1 MFLVKKISVVIV
13 VLICFLACS
22 QESFIKLQKKAQEQ
36 ENDGSKRPSYVD
48 SDYEVFSET
57 IFLQNMVYQPIEERN
72 AFFQLTKDGDD
83 SFNPETSVILLNEPS
98 DNNEKNP
105 PLYQNDPNNNANN
118 EKNPPLYQNDPN
130 NNANNEKNPP
140 LYQNDP
146 NNNAN
151 NEKSPFLYKPK
162 RKAKNPKLIE
172 YSQQDFYPL
181 KNGDIMMSKE
191 GDQWLIEIKSKA
203 LKRFL
208 KDQNDKDRQI
218 QTFTFND
225 TKTQIAQF
233 KGKISSYVYTTNDS
247 DLSLRPFYESFLL
260 EKKSDDLYM
269 VDKALDAIEVSKCQM
284 VLKKHSTDKLDSQHK
299 AISIDLDFKKERF
312 KSDTELFLECQS

>member
-1 MFLVKKISVVIV
+1 M
-13 VLICFLACS
+13 VLIGFLACS
-22 QESFIKLQKKAQEQ
+22 QERFIQLQKKAQEQ

-57 IFLQNMVYQPIEERN
+57 IFLQNMVHQPIKERD
-72 AFFQLTKDGDD
+72 AFAQLTKDGDD

-98 DNNEKNP
+98 DNDTKNP
-105 PLYQNDPNNNANN
+105 PLNQNESNNNTANN
-118 EKNPPLYQNDPN
+118 DTKN
-130 NNANNEKNPP
+130 
-140 LYQNDP
+140 
-146 NNNAN
+146 
-151 NEKSPFLYKPK
+151 PFLYKPK
-162 RKAKNPKLIE
+162 RKTKDPKLIE
-172 YSQQDFYPL
+172 YSQQNFYPL
-181 KNGDIMMSKE
+181 KDGDIVMSKE

-233 KGKISSYVYTTNDS
+233 KGKISSYVYTTNNS
-247 DLSLRPFYESFLL
+247 NLSLRPFYESFLL
-260 EKKSDDLYM
+260 EKKSDDFYM
-269 VDKALDAIEVSKCQM
+269 IGAIGDKALDAIEIQKCQM

>member
-1 MFLVKKISVVIV
+1 MFLVKKISVVIMI
-13 VLICFLACS
+13 LIGFLACS
-22 QESFIKLQKKAQEQ
+22 QERFIQLQKKAQEQ

-72 AFFQLTKDGDD
+72 AFFQLTNDEDNDPK
-83 SFNPETSVILLNEPS
+83 ETSVILLNEPS

-105 PLYQNDPNNNANN
+105 PLYQNESNNNTANDDT
-118 EKNPPLYQNDPN
+118 KN
-130 NNANNEKNPP
+130 
-140 LYQNDP
+140 
-146 NNNAN
+146 
-151 NEKSPFLYKPK
+151 PFLYKPK
-162 RKAKNPKLIE
+162 RKTKNPKLIE
-172 YSQQDFYPL
+172 YSQQNFYPL

-260 EKKSDDLYM
+260 EKKSDDFYTIGAIG
-269 VDKALDAIEVSKCQM
+269 DKALDAIEISKCQM

-299 AISIDLDFKKERF
+299 AISIDLDFKKEHF

>member
-1 MFLVKKISVVIV
+1 MFLVKKIGVVV
-13 VLICFLACS
+13 MVLIGFLACS
-22 QESFIKLQKKAQEQ
+22 QERFIQLQKKAQEQ

-57 IFLQNMVYQPIEERN
+57 IFLKNMVHQPTRERD
-72 AFFQLTKDGDD
+72 AFAQLTKDGDD

-98 DNNEKNP
+98 DNDTKNP
-105 PLYQNDPNNNANN
+105 PLNQNESSNNTANN
-118 EKNPPLYQNDPN
+118 YIKN
-130 NNANNEKNPP
+130 
-140 LYQNDP
+140 
-146 NNNAN
+146 
-151 NEKSPFLYKPK
+151 PFLYKPK
-162 RKAKNPKLIE
+162 RKTKDPKLIE
-172 YSQQDFYPL
+172 YSQQNFYPL
-181 KNGDIMMSKE
+181 KDGDIMMSKE
-191 GDQWLIEIKSKA
+191 GDQWLIKIKSKA

-233 KGKISSYVYTTNDS
+233 KGKISSYVYTTNNS
-247 DLSLRPFYESFLL
+247 NLSLRPFYESFLL
-260 EKKSDDLYM
+260 EKKSDDLYTIGAIG
-269 VDKALDAIEVSKCQM
+269 DKALDAIEIHKCQM

>member
-1 MFLVKKISVVIV
+1 M
-13 VLICFLACS
+13 
-22 QESFIKLQKKAQEQ
+22 QKKAQEQ

-57 IFLQNMVYQPIEERN
+57 IFLQNMVHQPTEERG
-72 AFFQLTKDGDD
+72 AFAQLTKDEDD
-83 SFNPETSVILLNEPS
+83 SFSPETSVILLNEPS
-98 DNNEKNP
+98 DNDTKNP
-105 PLYQNDPNNNANN
+105 PLYQNESNTNTANN
-118 EKNPPLYQNDPN
+118 DTKNPPLYQNESN
-130 NNANNEKNPP
+130 TNTANNDTKN
-140 LYQNDP
+140 
-146 NNNAN
+146 
-151 NEKSPFLYKPK
+151 PFLYKPK
-162 RKAKNPKLIE
+162 RKTKDPKLIE
-172 YSQQDFYPL
+172 YSQQNFYPL
-181 KNGDIMMSKE
+181 KNGDIVMSKE

-233 KGKISSYVYTTNDS
+233 KGKISSYVYTTNNS

-260 EKKSDDLYM
+260 EKKSGDLYTIR
-269 VDKALDAIEVSKCQM
+269 DKTLDAIEISKCQM

-312 KSDTELFLECQS
+312 KSDTELFLECQN

>member
-1 MFLVKKISVVIV
+1 MFLVKKISVVIM

-72 AFFQLTKDGDD
+72 AFFQLTNDEDNDPK
-83 SFNPETSVILLNEPS
+83 ETPLILLNEPS

-105 PLYQNDPNNNANN
+105 PLYPNDPHNNTNNANN
-118 EKNPPLYQNDPN
+118 DTKN
-130 NNANNEKNPP
+130 
-140 LYQNDP
+140 
-146 NNNAN
+146 
-151 NEKSPFLYKPK
+151 PFLYKPK

-191 GDQWLIEIKSKA
+191 GDQWLVEIKSKA

-260 EKKSDDLYM
+260 EKKSDDFYTIG
-269 VDKALDAIEVSKCQM
+269 DKALDAIEISKCQM

>member
-1 MFLVKKISVVIV
+1 MFLVKKIGVVIMI
-13 VLICFLACS
+13 LICFLACS

-57 IFLQNMVYQPIEERN
+57 IFLQNMVYQPIEERS
-72 AFFQLTKDGDD
+72 AFFQLTKDEYN
-83 SFNPETSVILLNEPS
+83 SFNPENSVILLNEPS
-98 DNNEKNP
+98 DNSEKNP
-105 PLYQNDPNNNANN
+105 PSYPNESDNNTNNANN
-118 EKNPPLYQNDPN
+118 DIKN
-130 NNANNEKNPP
+130 
-140 LYQNDP
+140 
-146 NNNAN
+146 
-151 NEKSPFLYKPK
+151 PFLYKPK
-162 RKAKNPKLIE
+162 RKTKNPKLIE

-181 KNGDIMMSKE
+181 KNGDIIMSKE
-191 GDQWLIEIKSKA
+191 GDQWLIEIQSKA

-260 EKKSDDLYM
+260 EKKSDNVYM
-269 VDKALDAIEVSKCQM
+269 IEDKALDTVEISKCQM

>member
-1 MFLVKKISVVIV
+1 MFLVKKIGVVIMI
-13 VLICFLACS
+13 LICFLACS
-22 QESFIKLQKKAQEQ
+22 QESFIKMQKKAQEQ

-72 AFFQLTKDGDD
+72 AFFQLTKDEDN

-118 EKNPPLYQNDPN
+118 EKNP
-130 NNANNEKNPP
+130 
-140 LYQNDP
+140 
-146 NNNAN
+146 
-151 NEKSPFLYKPK
+151 FLYKPK
-162 RKAKNPKLIE
+162 RKTKDPKLIE
-172 YSQQDFYPL
+172 YSQQNFYPL
-181 KNGDIMMSKE
+181 KDGDIMMSKE

-233 KGKISSYVYTTNDS
+233 KGKISSYVYTTNNS

-260 EKKSDDLYM
+260 EKKSDDLYTIG
-269 VDKALDAIEVSKCQM
+269 DKALDAIEIQKCQM

>member
-1 MFLVKKISVVIV
+1 M
-13 VLICFLACS
+13 VLIGFLACS
-22 QESFIKLQKKAQEQ
+22 QERFIQLQKKAQEQ

-57 IFLQNMVYQPIEERN
+57 IFLQNMVHQPIKERD
-72 AFFQLTKDGDD
+72 AFAQPTKDEDD

-98 DNNEKNP
+98 DNDTKNP
-105 PLYQNDPNNNANN
+105 PLNQNESSNNTANN
-118 EKNPPLYQNDPN
+118 DIKN
-130 NNANNEKNPP
+130 
-140 LYQNDP
+140 
-146 NNNAN
+146 
-151 NEKSPFLYKPK
+151 PFLYKPK
-162 RKAKNPKLIE
+162 RKTKNPKLIE
-172 YSQQDFYPL
+172 YSQQNFYPL
-181 KNGDIMMSKE
+181 KDGDIVMSKE
-191 GDQWLIEIKSKA
+191 GDQWLIEIKSKS

-233 KGKISSYVYTTNDS
+233 KGKISSYVYTTNNS

-260 EKKSDDLYM
+260 EKKSDDFYM
-269 VDKALDAIEVSKCQM
+269 IGAIGDKALDAIEIQKCQM

>member
-1 MFLVKKISVVIV
+1 MFLVKKIGVVIMILV
-13 VLICFLACS
+13 CFLACS
-22 QESFIKLQKKAQEQ
+22 QESFIKMQKKAQEQ

-57 IFLQNMVYQPIEERN
+57 IFLQNMVYQPTEERN
-72 AFFQLTKDGDD
+72 TFFQLTKDEDN

-105 PLYQNDPNNNANN
+105 LSYPNDPHNNTNNANN
-118 EKNPPLYQNDPN
+118 EKNP
-130 NNANNEKNPP
+130 
-140 LYQNDP
+140 
-146 NNNAN
+146 
-151 NEKSPFLYKPK
+151 FLYKPK
-162 RKAKNPKLIE
+162 RKTKNPKLIE

-181 KNGDIMMSKE
+181 KNGDIIMSRE
-191 GDQWLIEIKSKA
+191 GDQWLVEIQSKA

-233 KGKISSYVYTTNDS
+233 KGKISSYVYTTNNS
-247 DLSLRPFYESFLL
+247 GLSLRPFYESFLL
-260 EKKSDDLYM
+260 EKKSDNVYTIEN
-269 VDKALDAIEVSKCQM
+269 KALDTIEISKCQM

-312 KSDTELFLECQS
+312 KSDTELFLECLKES

>member
-1 MFLVKKISVVIV
+1 MFLVKKIGVVVV
-13 VLICFLACS
+13 VLIGFLACS
-22 QESFIKLQKKAQEQ
+22 QERFIQLQKKAQEQ

-57 IFLQNMVYQPIEERN
+57 IFLQNMVHQPMKERN
-72 AFFQLTKDGDD
+72 AFAQLTKDGDD
-83 SFNPETSVILLNEPS
+83 SFNPETSVILLDEPS
-98 DNNEKNP
+98 DNDTKNP
-105 PLYQNDPNNNANN
+105 PLNQNESNNNTASNDT
-118 EKNPPLYQNDPN
+118 KN
-130 NNANNEKNPP
+130 
-140 LYQNDP
+140 
-146 NNNAN
+146 
-151 NEKSPFLYKPK
+151 PFLYKPK
-162 RKAKNPKLIE
+162 RKTKDPKLIE
-172 YSQQDFYPL
+172 YSQQNFYPL
-181 KNGDIMMSKE
+181 KDGDIIMSKK

-208 KDQNDKDRQI
+208 KDQNGKDRQI

-233 KGKISSYVYTTNDS
+233 KGKISSYVYTTNNS
-247 DLSLRPFYESFLL
+247 NLSLRPFYESFLL
-260 EKKSDDLYM
+260 EKKSDDLYTIEN
-269 VDKALDAIEVSKCQM
+269 KALDAIEIQKCQM

>member
-1 MFLVKKISVVIV
+1 MI
-13 VLICFLACS
+13 LICFLACS
-22 QESFIKLQKKAQEQ
+22 QESFIKMQKKAQEQ
-36 ENDGSKRPSYVD
+36 ENDGSQRPSYVD

-57 IFLQNMVYQPIEERN
+57 IFLQNMVYQPKEERN
-72 AFFQLTKDGDD
+72 ALAQLTKDEDD

-118 EKNPPLYQNDPN
+118 EKNP
-130 NNANNEKNPP
+130 
-140 LYQNDP
+140 
-146 NNNAN
+146 
-151 NEKSPFLYKPK
+151 FLYKPK

-181 KNGDIMMSKE
+181 KNGDIIMSKE
-191 GDQWLIEIKSKA
+191 GDQWLVEIKSKA

-233 KGKISSYVYTTNDS
+233 KGKISSYVYTTNNS

-260 EKKSDDLYM
+260 EKKSDDLYTIG
-269 VDKALDAIEVSKCQM
+269 DKALDAIEISKCQM

>member
-1 MFLVKKISVVIV
+1 MI
-13 VLICFLACS
+13 LICFLACS
-22 QESFIKLQKKAQEQ
+22 QERFIKLQKKAQEQ

-57 IFLQNMVYQPIEERN
+57 IFLQNMVYQPTEEKDSF
-72 AFFQLTKDGDD
+72 AQLTKDENDF
-83 SFNPETSVILLNEPS
+83 FNPETSVILLNEPS
-98 DNNEKNP
+98 DNDTKNP
-105 PLYQNDPNNNANN
+105 PLYQNESNTNTANN
-118 EKNPPLYQNDPN
+118 DTKN
-130 NNANNEKNPP
+130 
-140 LYQNDP
+140 
-146 NNNAN
+146 
-151 NEKSPFLYKPK
+151 PFLYKPK
-162 RKAKNPKLIE
+162 RKTKNPKLIE
-172 YSQQDFYPL
+172 YSQQNFYPL
-181 KNGDIMMSKE
+181 KNGDIVMSKE

-233 KGKISSYVYTTNDS
+233 KGKISSYVYTTNNS

-260 EKKSDDLYM
+260 EKKSNDFYTIGAIG
-269 VDKALDAIEVSKCQM
+269 DKALDAIEISKCQM

-312 KSDTELFLECQS
+312 KSDTELFLECLKES

>member
-1 MFLVKKISVVIV
+1 M
-13 VLICFLACS
+13 
-22 QESFIKLQKKAQEQ
+22 QKKAQEQ

-57 IFLQNMVYQPIEERN
+57 IFLQNMVYQPMEERDSF
-72 AFFQLTKDGDD
+72 AQLTKDEND

-98 DNNEKNP
+98 DNDTKNP
-105 PLYQNDPNNNANN
+105 PLYQNESNNNTANN
-118 EKNPPLYQNDPN
+118 DTKN
-130 NNANNEKNPP
+130 
-140 LYQNDP
+140 
-146 NNNAN
+146 
-151 NEKSPFLYKPK
+151 PFLYKPK
-162 RKAKNPKLIE
+162 RKTKNPKLIE
-172 YSQQDFYPL
+172 YSQQNFYPL
-181 KNGDIMMSKE
+181 KDGDIVMSKE

-233 KGKISSYVYTTNDS
+233 KGKISSYVYTTNNS
-247 DLSLRPFYESFLL
+247 DLSLRPFYKSFLL
-260 EKKSDDLYM
+260 EKKSDDFYTIGA
-269 VDKALDAIEVSKCQM
+269 DKALDAIEISKCQM

>member
-1 MFLVKKISVVIV
+1 MFLVKKIGVVVV
-13 VLICFLACS
+13 VLIGFLACS
-22 QESFIKLQKKAQEQ
+22 QERFIQLQKKTQEQ

-57 IFLQNMVYQPIEERN
+57 IFLQNMVHQPIKERD
-72 AFFQLTKDGDD
+72 AFAQLTKDEDD
-83 SFNPETSVILLNEPS
+83 SFNPETSVILLDEPS
-98 DNNEKNP
+98 DNDTKNP
-105 PLYQNDPNNNANN
+105 PLNQNESSNNTASNDT
-118 EKNPPLYQNDPN
+118 KN
-130 NNANNEKNPP
+130 
-140 LYQNDP
+140 
-146 NNNAN
+146 
-151 NEKSPFLYKPK
+151 PFLYKPK
-162 RKAKNPKLIE
+162 RKTKDPKLIE
-172 YSQQDFYPL
+172 YSQQNFYPL
-181 KNGDIMMSKE
+181 KDGDIVMSKE

-233 KGKISSYVYTTNDS
+233 KGKISSYVYTTNNS
-247 DLSLRPFYESFLL
+247 NLSLRPFYESFLL
-260 EKKSDDLYM
+260 EKKSDDFYM
-269 VDKALDAIEVSKCQM
+269 IGAIGDKALDAIEIHKCQM

>member
-1 MFLVKKISVVIV
+1 MFLVKKIGVVVV
-13 VLICFLACS
+13 VLIGFLACS
-22 QESFIKLQKKAQEQ
+22 QERFIQLQKKAQEQ

-57 IFLQNMVYQPIEERN
+57 IFLQNMVHQPIKERD
-72 AFFQLTKDGDD
+72 AFAQLTKDGDD
-83 SFNPETSVILLNEPS
+83 SFNPETSVILLDEPS
-98 DNNEKNP
+98 DNDAKNP
-105 PLYQNDPNNNANN
+105 PLNQNESNTNTTNNDTNN
-118 EKNPPLYQNDPN
+118 DTKN
-130 NNANNEKNPP
+130 
-140 LYQNDP
+140 
-146 NNNAN
+146 
-151 NEKSPFLYKPK
+151 PFLYKPK
-162 RKAKNPKLIE
+162 RKTKDPKLIE
-172 YSQQDFYPL
+172 YSQQNFYPL
-181 KNGDIMMSKE
+181 KDGDIMMSKE
-191 GDQWLIEIKSKA
+191 GDQWLIKIKSKA

-233 KGKISSYVYTTNDS
+233 KGKISSYVYTTNNS

-260 EKKSDDLYM
+260 EKKSDDFYM
-269 VDKALDAIEVSKCQM
+269 IGAIGDKALDAIEIHKCQM

>member
-1 MFLVKKISVVIV
+1 MFLVKKIGVVVV
-13 VLICFLACS
+13 VLIGFLACS
-22 QESFIKLQKKAQEQ
+22 QERFIQLQKKAQEQ

-57 IFLQNMVYQPIEERN
+57 IFLKNMVHQPTEERD
-72 AFFQLTKDGDD
+72 AFAQPTQDEYD

-105 PLYQNDPNNNANN
+105 PLNQNESNTNTANN
-118 EKNPPLYQNDPN
+118 DTKN
-130 NNANNEKNPP
+130 
-140 LYQNDP
+140 
-146 NNNAN
+146 
-151 NEKSPFLYKPK
+151 PFLYKPK
-162 RKAKNPKLIE
+162 RKTKNPKLIE
-172 YSQQDFYPL
+172 YSQQNFYPL
-181 KNGDIMMSKE
+181 KDGDIIMSKE
-191 GDQWLIEIKSKA
+191 GDQWLIKIKSKA

-233 KGKISSYVYTTNDS
+233 KGKISSYVYTTNNS
-247 DLSLRPFYESFLL
+247 NLSLRPFYESFLL

-269 VDKALDAIEVSKCQM
+269 IGAIGDKALDAIEIQKCQM

-312 KSDTELFLECQS
+312 KSDTELFLECQN

>member
-1 MFLVKKISVVIV
+1 MFLVKKISVVIMI
-13 VLICFLACS
+13 LICFLACS
-22 QESFIKLQKKAQEQ
+22 QERFIKLQKKAQEQ

-72 AFFQLTKDGDD
+72 ALAQLTKDEDN

-98 DNNEKNP
+98 DNDTKNP
-105 PLYQNDPNNNANN
+105 PLNQNESNTNTANN
-118 EKNPPLYQNDPN
+118 DTKN
-130 NNANNEKNPP
+130 
-140 LYQNDP
+140 
-146 NNNAN
+146 
-151 NEKSPFLYKPK
+151 PFLYKPK
-162 RKAKNPKLIE
+162 RKTKNPKLIE

-181 KNGDIMMSKE
+181 KDGDIMMSKE
-191 GDQWLIEIKSKA
+191 GDQWLVEIKSKA

-247 DLSLRPFYESFLL
+247 GLSLRPFYESFLL
-260 EKKSDDLYM
+260 EKKSDNVYTIEN
-269 VDKALDAIEVSKCQM
+269 KALDTMEISKCQM

-312 KSDTELFLECQS
+312 KSDTELFLECLKES

>member
-1 MFLVKKISVVIV
+1 M
-13 VLICFLACS
+13 
-22 QESFIKLQKKAQEQ
+22 QKKAQEQ
-36 ENDGSKRPSYVD
+36 ENDGSQRPSYVD

-57 IFLQNMVYQPIEERN
+57 IFLKNMVYQPTNERN
-72 AFFQLTKDGDD
+72 AFFQLTKDGND

-105 PLYQNDPNNNANN
+105 L
-118 EKNPPLYQNDPN
+118 
-130 NNANNEKNPP
+130 

-162 RKAKNPKLIE
+162 RKTKNPKLIE
-172 YSQQDFYPL
+172 YSQQNFYPL
-181 KNGDIMMSKE
+181 KDGDIMMSKE

-233 KGKISSYVYTTNDS
+233 KGKISSYVYTTNNS

-269 VDKALDAIEVSKCQM
+269 VDKALDAIKISKCQM

>member
-1 MFLVKKISVVIV
+1 MI
-13 VLICFLACS
+13 LICFLACS
-22 QESFIKLQKKAQEQ
+22 QERFIKLQKKAQEQ

-72 AFFQLTKDGDD
+72 AFFQLTNDEDNDPK
-83 SFNPETSVILLNEPS
+83 ETPLILLNEPS

-105 PLYQNDPNNNANN
+105 PLNQNESNTNTANN
-118 EKNPPLYQNDPN
+118 DTKN
-130 NNANNEKNPP
+130 
-140 LYQNDP
+140 
-146 NNNAN
+146 
-151 NEKSPFLYKPK
+151 PFLYKPK
-162 RKAKNPKLIE
+162 RKTKNPKLIE
-172 YSQQDFYPL
+172 YSQQNFYPL
-181 KNGDIMMSKE
+181 KDGDIVMSKE
-191 GDQWLIEIKSKA
+191 RDQWLIEIKSKA

-269 VDKALDAIEVSKCQM
+269 VDKALDAIEISKCQM

>member
-1 MFLVKKISVVIV
+1 M
-13 VLICFLACS
+13 VLIGFLACS
-22 QESFIKLQKKAQEQ
+22 QERFIQLQKKAQEQ

-57 IFLQNMVYQPIEERN
+57 IFLQNMVHQPIKERD
-72 AFFQLTKDGDD
+72 AFAQLTKDGDD

-98 DNNEKNP
+98 DNDTKNP
-105 PLYQNDPNNNANN
+105 PLNQNESNNNTASNDT
-118 EKNPPLYQNDPN
+118 KN
-130 NNANNEKNPP
+130 
-140 LYQNDP
+140 
-146 NNNAN
+146 
-151 NEKSPFLYKPK
+151 PFLYKPK
-162 RKAKNPKLIE
+162 RKTKDPKLIE
-172 YSQQDFYPL
+172 YSQQNFYPL
-181 KNGDIMMSKE
+181 KDGDIVMSKE
-191 GDQWLIEIKSKA
+191 GDQWLIKIKSKA

-233 KGKISSYVYTTNDS
+233 KGKISSYVYTTNNS

-260 EKKSDDLYM
+260 EKKSDDFYTIGAIG
-269 VDKALDAIEVSKCQM
+269 DKALDAIEIHKCQM

>member
-1 MFLVKKISVVIV
+1 MFLVKKISVVIMILV
-13 VLICFLACS
+13 CFLACS

-57 IFLQNMVYQPIEERN
+57 IFLKNMVYQPMEERDSF
-72 AFFQLTKDGDD
+72 AQLTKDGND

-98 DNNEKNP
+98 DNDTKNP
-105 PLYQNDPNNNANN
+105 PLYQNESNTNTANN
-118 EKNPPLYQNDPN
+118 DTKN
-130 NNANNEKNPP
+130 
-140 LYQNDP
+140 
-146 NNNAN
+146 
-151 NEKSPFLYKPK
+151 PFLYKPK
-162 RKAKNPKLIE
+162 RKTKNPKLIE
-172 YSQQDFYPL
+172 YSQQNFYPL

-233 KGKISSYVYTTNDS
+233 KGKISSYVYTTNNS

-260 EKKSDDLYM
+260 EKKSDDFYTIGAIG
-269 VDKALDAIEVSKCQM
+269 DKALDAIEISKCQM

-299 AISIDLDFKKERF
+299 SISIDLDFKKERF
-312 KSDTELFLECQS
+312 KSDTELFLECLKES

>member
-1 MFLVKKISVVIV
+1 MFLVKKIGVVIMILV
-13 VLICFLACS
+13 CFLACS
-22 QESFIKLQKKAQEQ
+22 QESFIKMQKKAQEQ

-48 SDYEVFSET
+48 SDHEVFSET

-72 AFFQLTKDGDD
+72 AFFQLTNDEDNDPK
-83 SFNPETSVILLNEPS
+83 ETPLILLNEPS
-98 DNNEKNP
+98 DNSEKNP
-105 PLYQNDPNNNANN
+105 PLYPNESDNNTNNANN
-118 EKNPPLYQNDPN
+118 DTKN
-130 NNANNEKNPP
+130 
-140 LYQNDP
+140 
-146 NNNAN
+146 
-151 NEKSPFLYKPK
+151 PFLYKPK
-162 RKAKNPKLIE
+162 RKTKNPKLIE

-181 KNGDIMMSKE
+181 KNGDIIMSKE
-191 GDQWLIEIKSKA
+191 GDQWLIEIQSKA

-260 EKKSDDLYM
+260 EKKSDNVYTIEN
-269 VDKALDAIEVSKCQM
+269 KALDTMEISKCQM

>member
-1 MFLVKKISVVIV
+1 MFLVKKIGVVVV
-13 VLICFLACS
+13 VLIGFLACS
-22 QESFIKLQKKAQEQ
+22 QERFIQLQKKAQEQ

-57 IFLQNMVYQPIEERN
+57 IFLQNMVHQPIKERD
-72 AFFQLTKDGDD
+72 AFAQLTKNEDD
-83 SFNPETSVILLNEPS
+83 SFNPFFNPETSVILLNEPS
-98 DNNEKNP
+98 DNDTKNP
-105 PLYQNDPNNNANN
+105 PLYQNESNTNTANN
-118 EKNPPLYQNDPN
+118 DTKN
-130 NNANNEKNPP
+130 
-140 LYQNDP
+140 
-146 NNNAN
+146 
-151 NEKSPFLYKPK
+151 PFLYKPK
-162 RKAKNPKLIE
+162 RKTKDPKLIE
-172 YSQQDFYPL
+172 YSQQNFYPL
-181 KNGDIMMSKE
+181 KDGDIMMSKE

-233 KGKISSYVYTTNDS
+233 KGKISSYVYTTNNS

-260 EKKSDDLYM
+260 EKKSDDLYTIGAIG
-269 VDKALDAIEVSKCQM
+269 DKALDAIEISKCQM

-312 KSDTELFLECQS
+312 KSDTELFLECLKES

>member
-1 MFLVKKISVVIV
+1 MFLVKKIGVVIMILV
-13 VLICFLACS
+13 CFLACS

-72 AFFQLTKDGDD
+72 AFFQLTKDEDN
-83 SFNPETSVILLNEPS
+83 SFNPENSVILLNEPS
-98 DNNEKNP
+98 DNSETLYPNESHN
-105 PLYQNDPNNNANN
+105 NTNNANN
-118 EKNPPLYQNDPN
+118 DVKN
-130 NNANNEKNPP
+130 
-140 LYQNDP
+140 
-146 NNNAN
+146 
-151 NEKSPFLYKPK
+151 PFLYKPK
-162 RKAKNPKLIE
+162 RKTKNPKLIE

-181 KNGDIMMSKE
+181 KNGDIIMSKE
-191 GDQWLIEIKSKA
+191 GDQWLIEIQSKA

-260 EKKSDDLYM
+260 EKKSDNVYTIEN
-269 VDKALDAIEVSKCQM
+269 KALDAIEVSKCQM

-312 KSDTELFLECQS
+312 KSDTELFLECLKES

>member
-1 MFLVKKISVVIV
+1 MFLVKKIGVVIMILV
-13 VLICFLACS
+13 CFLACS

-72 AFFQLTKDGDD
+72 AFFQLTKDEDN
-83 SFNPETSVILLNEPS
+83 SFNPENSVILLNEPS
-98 DNNEKNP
+98 DNSEKNP
-105 PLYQNDPNNNANN
+105 PSYPNDPNNN
-118 EKNPPLYQNDPN
+118 D
-130 NNANNEKNPP
+130 NNANNSQKN
-140 LYQNDP
+140 
-146 NNNAN
+146 
-151 NEKSPFLYKPK
+151 PFLYKPK
-162 RKAKNPKLIE
+162 RKTKNPKLIE

-181 KNGDIMMSKE
+181 KNGDIIMSKE
-191 GDQWLIEIKSKA
+191 GDQWLIEIQSKA

-233 KGKISSYVYTTNDS
+233 KGKISSYVYTTNNS

-260 EKKSDDLYM
+260 EKKSDNVYTIEN
-269 VDKALDAIEVSKCQM
+269 KALDTMEISKCQM

-312 KSDTELFLECQS
+312 KSDTELFLECLKES

>member
-1 MFLVKKISVVIV
+1 MI
-13 VLICFLACS
+13 LICFLACS
-22 QESFIKLQKKAQEQ
+22 QERFIQLQKKAQEQ

-57 IFLQNMVYQPIEERN
+57 IFLKNMVYQPTEERDSF
-72 AFFQLTKDGDD
+72 AQLTKDGDD

-98 DNNEKNP
+98 DNDTKN
-105 PLYQNDPNNNANN
+105 
-118 EKNPPLYQNDPN
+118 
-130 NNANNEKNPP
+130 
-140 LYQNDP
+140 
-146 NNNAN
+146 
-151 NEKSPFLYKPK
+151 PFLYKPK
-162 RKAKNPKLIE
+162 RKTKNPKLIE
-172 YSQQDFYPL
+172 YSQQNFYPL
-181 KNGDIMMSKE
+181 KNGDIVMSKE
-191 GDQWLIEIKSKA
+191 GDQWLVEIKSKA

-269 VDKALDAIEVSKCQM
+269 VDKALDAIEISKCQM

>member
-1 MFLVKKISVVIV
+1 MFLVKKIGVVIMILV
-13 VLICFLACS
+13 CFLACS
-22 QESFIKLQKKAQEQ
+22 QESFIKMQKKAQEQ

-57 IFLQNMVYQPIEERN
+57 IFLQNMVYQPIEERDSF
-72 AFFQLTKDGDD
+72 AQLTKDEND

-118 EKNPPLYQNDPN
+118 EKNP
-130 NNANNEKNPP
+130 
-140 LYQNDP
+140 
-146 NNNAN
+146 
-151 NEKSPFLYKPK
+151 FLYKPK

-172 YSQQDFYPL
+172 YSQQNFYPL
-181 KNGDIMMSKE
+181 KDGDIMMSKE

-260 EKKSDDLYM
+260 EKKSDDLYTIEN
-269 VDKALDAIEVSKCQM
+269 KALDTIEISKCQM

>member
-1 MFLVKKISVVIV
+1 MFLVKKIGVVVV
-13 VLICFLACS
+13 VLIGFLACS
-22 QESFIKLQKKAQEQ
+22 QERFIQLQKKAQEQ

-57 IFLQNMVYQPIEERN
+57 IFLKNMVHQPIEKRD
-72 AFFQLTKDGDD
+72 AFAQLTKDGDD
-83 SFNPETSVILLNEPS
+83 SFNPETSVILLDEPS
-98 DNNEKNP
+98 DNDTKNP
-105 PLYQNDPNNNANN
+105 PLNQNESSNNTNTANN
-118 EKNPPLYQNDPN
+118 DTKN
-130 NNANNEKNPP
+130 
-140 LYQNDP
+140 
-146 NNNAN
+146 
-151 NEKSPFLYKPK
+151 PFLYKPK
-162 RKAKNPKLIE
+162 RKTKDPKLIE
-172 YSQQDFYPL
+172 YSQQNFYPL
-181 KNGDIMMSKE
+181 KDGDIVMSKE
-191 GDQWLIEIKSKA
+191 GDQWLIGIKSKA

-233 KGKISSYVYTTNDS
+233 KGKISSYVYTTNNS
-247 DLSLRPFYESFLL
+247 NLSLRPFYESFLL

-269 VDKALDAIEVSKCQM
+269 IGAIGDKALDAIEISKCQM

>member
-1 MFLVKKISVVIV
+1 MFLVKKIGVVVV
-13 VLICFLACS
+13 VLIGFLACS
-22 QESFIKLQKKAQEQ
+22 QERFIQLQKKAQEQ

-57 IFLQNMVYQPIEERN
+57 IFLQNMVHQPIKERD
-72 AFFQLTKDGDD
+72 AFAQLTKDGDD
-83 SFNPETSVILLNEPS
+83 FFNPETSVILLDEPS
-98 DNNEKNP
+98 GNDTKNP
-105 PLYQNDPNNNANN
+105 PLNQNESNNNTANN
-118 EKNPPLYQNDPN
+118 DTKN
-130 NNANNEKNPP
+130 
-140 LYQNDP
+140 
-146 NNNAN
+146 
-151 NEKSPFLYKPK
+151 PFLYKPK
-162 RKAKNPKLIE
+162 RKTKDPKLIE
-172 YSQQDFYPL
+172 YSQQNFYPL
-181 KNGDIMMSKE
+181 KDGDIMMSKE

-247 DLSLRPFYESFLL
+247 DLSLRSFYESFLL
-260 EKKSDDLYM
+260 EKKSDDLYTIG
-269 VDKALDAIEVSKCQM
+269 DKALDAIEVSKCQM

>member
-1 MFLVKKISVVIV
+1 MFLVKKIGVVVV

-22 QESFIKLQKKAQEQ
+22 QERFIKLQKKAQEQ

-57 IFLQNMVYQPIEERN
+57 IFLQNMVYQPIEEKDSF
-72 AFFQLTKDGDD
+72 AQLTKDEND

-98 DNNEKNP
+98 DNDTKNQ
-105 PLYQNDPNNNANN
+105 PLYPNESHNNTNNANN
-118 EKNPPLYQNDPN
+118 DTKN
-130 NNANNEKNPP
+130 
-140 LYQNDP
+140 
-146 NNNAN
+146 
-151 NEKSPFLYKPK
+151 PFLYKPK

-172 YSQQDFYPL
+172 YSQQNFYPL
-181 KNGDIMMSKE
+181 KNGDIIMSKE
-191 GDQWLIEIKSKA
+191 GDQWLVEIKSKA

-269 VDKALDAIEVSKCQM
+269 VDKALDAIEISKCQM

>member
-1 MFLVKKISVVIV
+1 MFLVKKIGVVVV

-22 QESFIKLQKKAQEQ
+22 QERFIKLQKKAQEQ
-36 ENDGSKRPSYVD
+36 ENDGSRRPSYVD

-57 IFLQNMVYQPIEERN
+57 IFLQNMVYQPIEKRN
-72 AFFQLTKDGDD
+72 AFFQLTKDEDD

-105 PLYQNDPNNNANN
+105 PLYQNESHNNA
-118 EKNPPLYQNDPN
+118 
-130 NNANNEKNPP
+130 ANNDTKN
-140 LYQNDP
+140 
-146 NNNAN
+146 
-151 NEKSPFLYKPK
+151 PFLYKPK
-162 RKAKNPKLIE
+162 RKTKNPKLIE

-181 KNGDIMMSKE
+181 KNGDIIMSKE

-218 QTFTFND
+218 QTFTFDD

-269 VDKALDAIEVSKCQM
+269 VDKALDAIEISKCQM

>member
-1 MFLVKKISVVIV
+1 MILV
-13 VLICFLACS
+13 CFLACS

-57 IFLQNMVYQPIEERN
+57 IFLQNMVYQPIEERDSF
-72 AFFQLTKDGDD
+72 AQLTKDEND

-118 EKNPPLYQNDPN
+118 EKNP
-130 NNANNEKNPP
+130 
-140 LYQNDP
+140 
-146 NNNAN
+146 
-151 NEKSPFLYKPK
+151 FLYKPK
-162 RKAKNPKLIE
+162 RKTKNPKLIE

-181 KNGDIMMSKE
+181 KDGDIMISKE

-260 EKKSDDLYM
+260 EKKSDDFYTIGAIG
-269 VDKALDAIEVSKCQM
+269 DKALDAIEISKCQI

-299 AISIDLDFKKERF
+299 AISIDLDFKKEHF

>member
-1 MFLVKKISVVIV
+1 MFLVKKIGVVVV
-13 VLICFLACS
+13 VLIGFLACS
-22 QESFIKLQKKAQEQ
+22 QERFIQLQKKAQEQ

-57 IFLQNMVYQPIEERN
+57 IFLQNMVYQPIKERD
-72 AFFQLTKDGDD
+72 AFIQPNKDEDD
-83 SFNPETSVILLNEPS
+83 SFNPETSVILLDEPS
-98 DNNEKNP
+98 DNDTKNP
-105 PLYQNDPNNNANN
+105 PLNQNESNNNTANN
-118 EKNPPLYQNDPN
+118 DTKN
-130 NNANNEKNPP
+130 
-140 LYQNDP
+140 
-146 NNNAN
+146 
-151 NEKSPFLYKPK
+151 PFLYKPK
-162 RKAKNPKLIE
+162 RKTKDPKLIE
-172 YSQQDFYPL
+172 YSQQNFYPL
-181 KNGDIMMSKE
+181 KDGDIVMSKE
-191 GDQWLIEIKSKA
+191 GNQWLIEIKSKA

-208 KDQNDKDRQI
+208 KDQNNKDRQI

-233 KGKISSYVYTTNDS
+233 KGKISSYVYTTNNS
-247 DLSLRPFYESFLL
+247 NLSLRPFYESFPL

-269 VDKALDAIEVSKCQM
+269 IGDKALDAIEIQKCQM

>member
-1 MFLVKKISVVIV
+1 MFLVKKISVVIMI
-13 VLICFLACS
+13 LICFLACS
-22 QESFIKLQKKAQEQ
+22 QERFIQLQKKAQEQ

-57 IFLQNMVYQPIEERN
+57 IFLKNMVYQPTNETN
-72 AFFQLTKDGDD
+72 AFAQLTNDKDND
-83 SFNPETSVILLNEPS
+83 PKEIPLILLNEPS

-105 PLYQNDPNNNANN
+105 PLYQNESNTNTANN
-118 EKNPPLYQNDPN
+118 DTKN
-130 NNANNEKNPP
+130 
-140 LYQNDP
+140 
-146 NNNAN
+146 
-151 NEKSPFLYKPK
+151 PFLYKPK

-172 YSQQDFYPL
+172 YSQQNFYPL
-181 KNGDIMMSKE
+181 KDGDIIMSKE
-191 GDQWLIEIKSKA
+191 GDQWLVEIKSKA

-233 KGKISSYVYTTNDS
+233 KGKISSYVYTTNNS

-260 EKKSDDLYM
+260 EKKSDDFYTIGAIG
-269 VDKALDAIEVSKCQM
+269 DKALDAIEISKCQM

>member
-1 MFLVKKISVVIV
+1 MFLVKKIGVVVV
-13 VLICFLACS
+13 VLVGFLACS
-22 QESFIKLQKKAQEQ
+22 QERFIQLQKKAQEQ

-57 IFLQNMVYQPIEERN
+57 IFLKNMVYQPIEERDSF
-72 AFFQLTKDGDD
+72 AQLTKDGDD

-98 DNNEKNP
+98 DNDTKNP
-105 PLYQNDPNNNANN
+105 PLNQNESNTNTANN
-118 EKNPPLYQNDPN
+118 DTKN
-130 NNANNEKNPP
+130 
-140 LYQNDP
+140 
-146 NNNAN
+146 
-151 NEKSPFLYKPK
+151 PFLYKPK
-162 RKAKNPKLIE
+162 RKTKDPKLIE
-172 YSQQDFYPL
+172 YSQQNFYPL
-181 KNGDIMMSKE
+181 KDGDIMMSKE

-208 KDQNDKDRQI
+208 RDQNDKDRQI

-233 KGKISSYVYTTNDS
+233 KGKISSYVYTTNNS

-260 EKKSDDLYM
+260 EKKSDDFYTIGAH
-269 VDKALDAIEVSKCQM
+269 KALDAIEIQKCQM

>member
-1 MFLVKKISVVIV
+1 MFLVKKIGVVVV
-13 VLICFLACS
+13 VLMCFLACS
-22 QESFIKLQKKAQEQ
+22 QERFIQLQKKAQEQ
-36 ENDGSKRPSYVD
+36 ENDGSQRPSYVD

-57 IFLQNMVYQPIEERN
+57 IFLKNMVYQPTEERDSF
-72 AFFQLTKDGDD
+72 AQLTKDEDD
-83 SFNPETSVILLNEPS
+83 SFNLETSVILLNEPS
-98 DNNEKNP
+98 GNDTKNP
-105 PLYQNDPNNNANN
+105 PLYQNESNTNTANN
-118 EKNPPLYQNDPN
+118 DTKN
-130 NNANNEKNPP
+130 
-140 LYQNDP
+140 
-146 NNNAN
+146 
-151 NEKSPFLYKPK
+151 PFLYKPK
-162 RKAKNPKLIE
+162 RKTKNPKLIE
-172 YSQQDFYPL
+172 YSQQNFYPL

-191 GDQWLIEIKSKA
+191 GDQWLVEIKSKA

-233 KGKISSYVYTTNDS
+233 KGKISSYVYTTNNS

-260 EKKSDDLYM
+260 EKKSDNLYTIG
-269 VDKALDAIEVSKCQM
+269 DKALDAIEISKCQM

>member
-1 MFLVKKISVVIV
+1 MFLVKKIGVVVV
-13 VLICFLACS
+13 VLIGFLACS
-22 QESFIKLQKKAQEQ
+22 QERFIQLQKKAQEQ

-48 SDYEVFSET
+48 SDHEVFSET
-57 IFLQNMVYQPIEERN
+57 IFLQNMVYQPTNERN
-72 AFFQLTKDGDD
+72 AFFQLTKDEDN
-83 SFNPETSVILLNEPS
+83 SFNPETSVILLDEPS

-105 PLYQNDPNNNANN
+105 PLYQNESNTNTANN
-118 EKNPPLYQNDPN
+118 DTKNL
-130 NNANNEKNPP
+130 
-140 LYQNDP
+140 
-146 NNNAN
+146 
-151 NEKSPFLYKPK
+151 FLYKPK
-162 RKAKNPKLIE
+162 RKTRDPKLIE
-172 YSQQDFYPL
+172 YSQQNFYPL
-181 KNGDIMMSKE
+181 KDGDIVMSKE

-233 KGKISSYVYTTNDS
+233 KGKISSYVYTTNNS
-247 DLSLRPFYESFLL
+247 NLSLRPFYESFLL
-260 EKKSDDLYM
+260 EKKSDDFYM
-269 VDKALDAIEVSKCQM
+269 IGAIGDKALDAIEIQKCQM

>member
-1 MFLVKKISVVIV
+1 MFLVKKISVVIMI
-13 VLICFLACS
+13 LICFLACS
-22 QESFIKLQKKAQEQ
+22 QERFIKLQKKAQEQ

-57 IFLQNMVYQPIEERN
+57 IFLQNMVYQPTNERN
-72 AFFQLTKDGDD
+72 AFFQLTKDEDD

-98 DNNEKNP
+98 DNDTKNP

-118 EKNPPLYQNDPN
+118 EKNP
-130 NNANNEKNPP
+130 
-140 LYQNDP
+140 
-146 NNNAN
+146 
-151 NEKSPFLYKPK
+151 FLYKPK
-162 RKAKNPKLIE
+162 RKTKNPKLIE

-181 KNGDIMMSKE
+181 KDGDIMMSKE

-269 VDKALDAIEVSKCQM
+269 VDKALDAIEISKCQM